1 MRADALHGCIQKKW
15 NKENKIVTLEDFK
28 QVCDAQEKK
37 ARVEEMTA
45 RDFYSFRH
53 FTKSKKPWKPS
64 FKVSFKKH
72 YTKSSC

>member
-28 QVCDAQEKK
+28 QVCYASVKK

-45 RDFYSFRH
+45 RDFYSLKD
-53 FTKSKKPWKPS
+53 FTKSKK
-64 FKVSFKKH
+64 
-72 YTKSSC
+72 TLET